1 MKLNQ
6 HNTRAKQS
14 QKVKESITKIRRRH
28 KIKRINHYNII
39 FHKQKNTK
47 KVDKF
52 LIKNYTKLNNNRHS
66 KQYRSCNKIT

>member
-28 KIKRINHYNII
+28 KIKRIIHYNINI
-39 FHKQKNTK
+39 HKNKYNTK
-47 KVDKF
+47 
-52 LIKNYTKLNNNRHS
+52 
-66 KQYRSCNKIT
+66 